1 MEASEDWY
9 TFCML
14 GAEGVGR
21 NSIARKVA
29 TNAFLDNSEGFHG
42 TFTPSPNCSSS
53 FEVISKGGVRPME
66 RYPSH
71 IRMLDCIFFVYAVT
85 SKISLEDL
93 TKFKTEL
100 EHIDSQSSRILL
112 GNKTDVLEEREV
124 SFEEG
129 QKVAE
134 ALGCTEF
141 YEVSAK
147 MDSQEDFLQIFQKAM
162 SMTREMQDKL
172 VSKITA
178 PETPIVVT
186 QNKPNWS
193 CILS

>member
-1 MEASEDWY
+1 
-9 TFCML
+9 
-14 GAEGVGR
+14 
-21 NSIARKVA
+21 
-29 TNAFLDNSEGFHG
+29 
-42 TFTPSPNCSSS
+42 
-53 FEVISKGGVRPME
+53 ME

-71 IRMLDCIFFVYAVT
+71 IRILDCIFFVYAVT

-100 EHIDSQSSRILL
+100 KHIDSQSSRILL
-112 GNKTDVLEEREV
+112 GNKTDILEEREV

-134 ALGCTEF
+134 ALGCSEF
-141 YEVSAK
+141 HEVSAK

-162 SMTREMQDKL
+162 SLTYGMQRNY
-172 VSKITA
+172 VASITA
-178 PETPIVVT
+178 PAASS
-186 QNKPNWS
+186 QKRNRSKKSN